1 MPRFFNFYSLLYF
14 YSAFYTIINEIRPYP
29 PLISTFKFS
38 VTLPTHISYQFH
50 VFFVIVVNAL
60 NLNCPVHV
68 HMDVGPFTGIYGTY
82 YWLHPQVI
90 VLMFPVA
97 ITTAYTISVMVGPG
111 SYLPHSCLNV
121 GWSTVPFLA
130 IHPLNCVFVCL
141 SWNYLGG

>member
-14 YSAFYTIINEIRPYP
+14 YSAFYTIINEIRAYP

-60 NLNCPVHV
+60 NLNCPVNM

-90 VLMFPVA
+90 VLIFPVA
-97 ITTAYTISVMVGPG
+97 INCLYHLSNGGAWKLPSPFMLECGLVNSTI
-111 SYLPHSCLNV
+111 
-121 GWSTVPFLA
+121 
-130 IHPLNCVFVCL
+130 
-141 SWNYLGG
+141 LGHTPT